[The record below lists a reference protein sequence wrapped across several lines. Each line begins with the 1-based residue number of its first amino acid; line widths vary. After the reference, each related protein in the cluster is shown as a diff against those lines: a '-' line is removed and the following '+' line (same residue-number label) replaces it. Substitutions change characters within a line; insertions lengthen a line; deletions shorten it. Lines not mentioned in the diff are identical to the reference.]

1 MVDAIVRPYRLGLL
15 VGLALASAGCGPA
28 APKLVPV
35 SGRVLYADGRPV
47 TAASICF
54 TPEAADGNDSKLA
67 TSLLMEDGT
76 FELRTYPHGEGA
88 MIGAYKVTVSL
99 GRGTSRNLAKFTRL
113 KDTPFTI
120 EVPPEGRSDL
130 IFTLR

>member
-1 MVDAIVRPYRLGLL
+1 MVNAIVRSYRLGLL
-15 VGLALASAGCGPA
+15 VGLALVTAGCGPA

-35 SGRVLYADGRPV
+35 SGRVVYADGRPV

-54 TPEAADGNDSKLA
+54 TPEASNGNDGKLA

-99 GRGTSRNLAKFTRL
+99 GRGAPRNLAKFTRL
-113 KDTPFTI
+113 KDTPFAI
-120 EVPPEGRSDL
+120 DMPPEGRNDL
-130 IFTLR
+130 VFTLR

>member
-1 MVDAIVRPYRLGLL
+1 MTVAIVRLYRLGML
-15 VGLALASAGCGPA
+15 VGLALASAGCGSA

-35 SGRVLYADGRPV
+35 GGRVLYADGRPV

-54 TPEAADGNDSKLA
+54 TPDAADGNGGKLA

-76 FELRTYPHGEGA
+76 FELRTYPDGDGA
-88 MIGAYKVTVSL
+88 MIGPYKVTVSL
-99 GRGTSRNLAKFTRL
+99 GRGTPRNLAQYTRL

-120 EVPPEGRSDL
+120 DVPPEGRNDL
-130 IFTLR
+130 IIMLR